1 MQMSELKQMLRL
13 CGDLSSMAEGFGCR
27 PVASLRTAV
36 QLLCKSYLDALHHH
50 TLTNLTGHLLTSAV
64 ILSSYPVTFIIL
76 SAPYPVPAFYPV
88 AYLLTCRVTLL
99 ASSIPPVHLSSL
111 HLQLDCHAKHYTHC
125 ITTSTICSDGHTHSI
140 GKVCCW
146 RCCPRGPVLYS
157 PYCLFLAELSIGIPY
172 RPPLPPPALLE

>member
-64 ILSSYPVTFIIL
+64 TLRSFPVTFIIL
-76 SAPYPVPAFYPV
+76 SAPYPVTCVLPCTC
-88 AYLLTCRVTLL
+88 LLTCRVTLL
-99 ASSIPPVHLSSL
+99 ASSTLPVCLTCLLFTFSWTAMQNTTHIVSQPAQFLSAG
-111 HLQLDCHAKHYTHC
+111 HA
-125 ITTSTICSDGHTHSI
+125 HSI
-140 GKVCCW
+140 GKICC
-146 RCCPRGPVLYS
+146 
-157 PYCLFLAELSIGIPY
+157 
-172 RPPLPPPALLE
+172 